1 MAFYNISP
9 QLSKILRDNGVDA
22 MIVHNHADGKFYM
35 VAQGFDNV
43 TGRPL
48 PELRKEISAKQA
60 DEMSRWLDMGA
71 GSTNKKAYAT
81 ARSILREYNLPLNYS
96 VARNAMGPVNMG
108 QASHP
113 ANWFGRPP
121 VGYGMPR
128 QEFGK
133 LYTNYGRPYGRPM
146 PFFHRQPFGY
156 FGGAATFP
164 GDRVSPG
171 MMRTFDIRGGRLRP
185 TTGVYWLDEK
195 QYQSEQS
202 MPDKLDVSVRP
213 EKPKAAERPEPGM
226 AKPYSEQITADVYF
240 TKDKYLD
247 VLASHGIII
256 DEARKT
262 LTIKSS
268 ANKLDYRY
276 VLTDEQLAKLT
287 NNSLK
292 KPGGV
297 SLQERLDVINS
308 HPVFKQ
314 DFSSGITQEML
325 ESRDIVSISL
335 TPEAKT
341 RLEGKF
347 EQYEQYE
354 RQQQRLEEAK
364 SAARSEYMAQEG
376 RIRRDPNAIS
386 GREIGDII
394 AGHGWY
400 NGNAHGR
407 EAVVAEIRVDPPKDS
422 YFINVNT
429 DKGLLSFNVDKS
441 VYDRYMNNEGE
452 RDKIIRFLTD
462 EYRGQKD
469 VTENLSISLDSS
481 RIEPGK
487 DNTVRLIVNDGQ
499 NMETI
504 DIPFSKEVIDTYFS
518 EKDSNLT
525 DQEMADKT
533 LAMVKNEMNL
543 IVQTPELN
551 TELKS
556 WFEEKGLA
564 VEYDKLM
571 MFIPKETDK
580 DILIDGEKANILKVE
595 ASELKGKS
603 HTMSAMING
612 QMVTHEISAKDYEKF
627 MRYDDEH
634 RLKLF
639 DSIFGEVSIE
649 PHDRNHVVEGR
660 PDDVFLTNDGR
671 GYVTR
676 EELEIMRAKSNDVD
690 GQALRDLNYKKGFY
704 REGAHGREVNVES
717 IKVEP
722 DPMKEGQYKMTAV
735 INGESIT
742 HDISQKQYDKFLAV
756 DDYQR
761 LKLFSKVFNEV
772 DMKIRPEYKPNV
784 GAMLMA
790 GLVGATEVMHA
801 VADIGRGIAGPLPP
815 PMPMNRLPL
824 ERPEIYESRMERP
837 MTRSVSAHDLAAAN
851 FEAEQSTQNQ
861 GENIS
866 QNQGMGRGV

>member
-1 MAFYNISP
+1 
-9 QLSKILRDNGVDA
+9 
-22 MIVHNHADGKFYM
+22 
-35 VAQGFDNV
+35 
-43 TGRPL
+43 
-48 PELRKEISAKQA
+48 
-60 DEMSRWLDMGA
+60 
-71 GSTNKKAYAT
+71 
-81 ARSILREYNLPLNYS
+81 
-96 VARNAMGPVNMG
+96 
-108 QASHP
+108 
-113 ANWFGRPP
+113 
-121 VGYGMPR
+121 
-128 QEFGK
+128 
-133 LYTNYGRPYGRPM
+133 
-146 PFFHRQPFGY
+146 
-156 FGGAATFP
+156 
-164 GDRVSPG
+164 
-171 MMRTFDIRGGRLRP
+171 
-185 TTGVYWLDEK
+185 
-195 QYQSEQS
+195 
-202 MPDKLDVSVRP
+202 
-213 EKPKAAERPEPGM
+213 
-226 AKPYSEQITADVYF
+226 
-240 TKDKYLD
+240 
-247 VLASHGIII
+247 
-256 DEARKT
+256 
-262 LTIKSS
+262 
-268 ANKLDYRY
+268 
-276 VLTDEQLAKLT
+276 
-287 NNSLK
+287 
-292 KPGGV
+292 
-297 SLQERLDVINS
+297 
-308 HPVFKQ
+308 
-314 DFSSGITQEML
+314 
-325 ESRDIVSISL
+325 
-335 TPEAKT
+335 
-341 RLEGKF
+341 
-347 EQYEQYE
+347 
-354 RQQQRLEEAK
+354 
-364 SAARSEYMAQEG
+364 
-376 RIRRDPNAIS
+376 
-386 GREIGDII
+386 
-394 AGHGWY
+394 
-400 NGNAHGR
+400 
-407 EAVVAEIRVDPPKDS
+407 
-422 YFINVNT
+422 
-429 DKGLLSFNVDKS
+429 
-441 VYDRYMNNEGE
+441 
-452 RDKIIRFLTD
+452 
-462 EYRGQKD
+462 
-469 VTENLSISLDSS
+469 
-481 RIEPGK
+481 
-487 DNTVRLIVNDGQ
+487 
-499 NMETI
+499 METI
-504 DIPFSKEVIDTYFS
+504 EIPFSKEVIGTYFS

-543 IVQTPELN
+543 IAQTPELN

-595 ASELKGKS
+595 ASEMKGKS